1 MSDSPESTAVATQNN
16 STSETV
22 DASNNSTSENIEED
36 VVMDKEKNLYMLAS
50 SETLQNESIRDD
62 NSGIITYNTEEI
74 PYAHDSSF
82 TDRYL
87 QEYDMKNTGEKHSTF
102 GSSDTLQFENIKGN
116 TNSQS
121 GGGYT
126 QSGGGSY
133 TPGPININFT
143 DFNVMS
149 FCENELSKFSYTGKK
164 EMYENTPNKEY
175 FERHYGQAF
184 LHTSQESNGMYVYG
198 MPQHR
203 SIEEHAMMDSER
215 KPQLSDLNTIN
226 SSVDLDHNM
235 TDKQEDKTDGYK
247 SVGDGG
253 LKSYISQIIDKGMTT
268 VIDKGMTTVIDKGMT
283 TVIDKGMTTVIDK
296 GMTTVID
303 QGVTTGEKLFKCEC
317 CDYTTR
323 WSGDMKNHERIHTG
337 EKPYKCHI
345 CDYSARRSGQL
356 KKHVAIH
363 FDEKPYKC
371 DICDYS
377 TSRAEYLKTHKMKH
391 SGDNPYKCYLCDYS
405 TTLKQALKKH
415 IMTHTGERPY
425 ACDVCDYSTTYEQ
438 SLKKHIMTHTGE
450 GPYNHKYLRWIPIHE
465 CFIYRKVY
473 QKL

>member
-1 MSDSPESTAVATQNN
+1 MSDSPECTAVATHNN
-16 STSETV
+16 STSDTV
-22 DASNNSTSENIEED
+22 DASHNSTSENIEED
-36 VVMDKEKNLYMLAS
+36 VIMDKEQNQYMLAS

-62 NSGIITYNTEEI
+62 NNGIITYNTEEI
-74 PYAHDSSF
+74 PYAHDSSS

-87 QEYDMKNTGEKHSTF
+87 QEYDTRYSGENHSTF
-102 GSSDTLQFENIKGN
+102 GSSDTLQFENIKGK
-116 TNSQS
+116 TNS
-121 GGGYT
+121 

-133 TPGPININFT
+133 TPGPINFNFT

-175 FERHYGQAF
+175 FERHYGQTF

-203 SIEEHAMMDSER
+203 SIEEHAMMDSVR
-215 KPQLSDLNTIN
+215 KPELSDLNTIN
-226 SSVDLDHNM
+226 SSVDQEHNM
-235 TDKQEDKTDGYK
+235 NDQKEDKTDCYK

-268 VIDKGMTTVIDKGMT
+268 VIDQGMTTVIDKGMS
-283 TVIDKGMTTVIDK
+283 TVIDKGM
-296 GMTTVID
+296 
-303 QGVTTGEKLFKCEC
+303 TTGEKLFKCEC
-317 CDYTTR
+317 CDYTSR

-363 FDEKPYKC
+363 FDEKPYRC

-415 IMTHTGERPY
+415 IMTHTGE
-425 ACDVCDYSTTYEQ
+425 
-438 SLKKHIMTHTGE
+438 
-450 GPYNHKYLRWIPIHE
+450 
-465 CFIYRKVY
+465 
-473 QKL
+473 